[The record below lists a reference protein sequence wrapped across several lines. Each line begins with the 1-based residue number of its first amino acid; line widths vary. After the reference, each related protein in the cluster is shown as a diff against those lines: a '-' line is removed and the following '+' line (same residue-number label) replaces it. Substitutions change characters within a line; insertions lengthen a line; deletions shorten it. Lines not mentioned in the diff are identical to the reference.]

1 MVGGMMVTFITSGR
15 LITRTG
21 RYKVFPV
28 AGSAVLTVGLLLLSR
43 LGPHTTLAVAS
54 VYMFVVGLG
63 IGLMMQVLVV
73 AVQNAVP
80 YSRLGVATST
90 ASFFRSIGGA
100 FGVSALGA
108 VFSSR
113 LLHDLSQHAS
123 KAQLSL
129 LKGGGI
135 AANPAQINHLPPAQ
149 RSLFVEAFSHSL
161 QAVFL
166 VAVPFTVL
174 AFVLSILMKEI
185 PLRTTSQVAQATAES
200 PDDDMS
206 EVDMPDDDGT
216 DADGKG
222 ADGTLAGT
230 PVTGTSGVAETVGL
244 VVGFPD
250 L

>member
-1 MVGGMMVTFITSGR
+1 
-15 LITRTG
+15 
-21 RYKVFPV
+21 
-28 AGSAVLTVGLLLLSR
+28 
-43 LGPHTTLAVAS
+43 
-54 VYMFVVGLG
+54 MFVVGLG

-80 YSRLGVATST
+80 HSRLGVATST

-113 LLHDLSQHAS
+113 LLHNLSLHAT

-129 LKGGGI
+129 VKGGSI

-149 RSLFVEAFSHSL
+149 RSVFIDAFSHSL

-174 AFVLSILMKEI
+174 AFVLSMLMKEI
-185 PLRTTSQVAQATAES
+185 PLRTTSQMSQADSATAPSETAAPES
-200 PDDDMS
+200 
-206 EVDMPDDDGT
+206 DGAGART
-216 DADGKG
+216 SG
-222 ADGTLAGT
+222 ADSVL
-230 PVTGTSGVAETVGL
+230 ETVNL
-244 VVGFPD
+244 IVGVPD
-250 L
+250 P